1 MMRWL
6 IALVG
11 LLPAALAGRS
21 PVADV
26 LFGMGRS
33 KPVDAARDLMPV
45 GAPGYAATAYLN
57 ALYFSA
63 RVPVETR
70 SSNPA

>member
-11 LLPAALAGRS
+11 LLSAALAGRS

-26 LFGMGRS
+26 LLGMGRS
-33 KPVDAARDLMPV
+33 KPVDAARDLMAV
-45 GAPGYAATAYLN
+45 GEPGHAATACLN

-63 RVPVETR
+63 RVFVETR
-70 SSNPA
+70 SPNLA